1 MIKLHEAWGYS
12 LKLSQWA
19 EMFCL
24 KKDTLYKRLQR
35 GYDLETALSMGP
47 YQSDTHPKYTAPDG
61 ESHTA
66 REWAEIIGI
75 TSGAFRERISDG
87 LPPEKVFAKRDLR
100 IKDQEKKPVKLP
112 EAGKGMVNIIYTDA
126 LSAAPSLATIKAEN
140 IGDWQKRYKYTLVLR
155 KRP

>member
-12 LKLSQWA
+12 LKLSEWA
-19 EMFCL
+19 AMF
-24 KKDTLYKRLQR
+24 DIATNTLYKRLQR
-35 GYDLETALSMGP
+35 GMDLETALSMGP

-75 TSGAFRERISDG
+75 TSGAFRERISEG

-100 IKDQEKKPVKLP
+100 IKDEEKKPVKLP
-112 EAGKGMVNIIYTDA
+112 DAEKGMIRVIYCDA
-126 LSAAPSLATIKAEN
+126 LGVKPSVTTIKASDFVFFKKSHQYVGR
-140 IGDWQKRYKYTLVLR
+140 IR
-155 KRP
+155 